1 MARVRAGMGPRWLPD
16 RVALAEALSS
26 SADIELARQ
35 DAREPVLRDYRK
47 AARSLDLAIEVA
59 DLADAAGGRTEKQM
73 RAAAEAAVE
82 DAAPRIDRAVEAAEL
97 VRLTAQGRRRLER
110 ARIALEEAREHL
122 AAGRYP
128 EAVVLAAQ
136 SLEHADQARSA
147 AVQRVRRFADPKQR
161 RAWARAVDETVAW
174 SRKNPGRGAIVVDKE
189 ARLLTVFVG
198 GAPKLRMRAELG
210 MAGVQPKRQA
220 GDDATPEGRYRVV
233 QVKGSGQSRYYKAL
247 LLDYPNDDDRRRFE
261 ADVRAGR
268 LRRNARP
275 GSGIAIHGH
284 GGKGRDWTHG
294 CVAVTNDEMDELLR
308 WMGEGNPVTIVG
320 SAGDGGSL
328 SDLAR
333 PSRRVPR
340 KEAP

>member
-16 RVALAEALSS
+16 RVALAESLSVA
-26 SADIELARQ
+26 ADIELSRQ
-35 DAREPVLRDYRK
+35 DAREPVLRDYRHASRLLEL
-47 AARSLDLAIEVA
+47 AAEVA
-59 DLADAAGGRTEKQM
+59 DLADAAGRRTEGQM

-82 DAAPRIDRAVEAAEL
+82 DAAPRIERAIQAAEL

-122 AAGRYP
+122 AAGRHP
-128 EAVVLAAQ
+128 EAVARAAR
-136 SLEHADQARSA
+136 SLEHADQAHSA
-147 AVQRVRRFADPKQR
+147 AAQRVRRFADPGQR

-189 ARLLTVFVG
+189 ARRLTLLVG
-198 GAPKLRMRAELG
+198 GVPKLRMRAELG

-233 QVKGSGQSRYYKAL
+233 GVKGVGQSRYYRAL
-247 LLDYPNDDDRRRFE
+247 LLDYPNADDRRRFD

-294 CVAVTNDEMDELLR
+294 CVAVTNEEMDELSR
-308 WMGEGNPVTIVG
+308 WMDVGSPVTIVG
-320 SAGDGGSL
+320 SAGAGGSL
-328 SDLAR
+328 TDLAR
-333 PSRRVPR
+333 PSRRVPA